1 MSRLQLYAINPSGD
15 TILLQ
20 LSDDSPVKMNMS
32 VSSLNPFAPSS
43 FYSQTFRIPGIGP
56 NIQFFQDAYSVN
68 GFTFN
73 PARSAPAWILNDGF
87 LFTVGNLNL
96 QSVFINERTGLIE
109 YECYFLGDT
118 SDFGSSVGERGL
130 NTLDMSE
137 LEHGISY
144 ANTTLSWDAQVG
156 TTGGL
161 LDGNIVYPLCDWG
174 YTYGGTAS
182 PNTPDQATVSVGFL
196 KSFTRGTTGGL
207 ELNQIKPATK
217 IKWIWDKIFEEAG
230 YSYDSEFLDTDLF
243 NNLYMVYDGI
253 PQPGYSIPVGE
264 CQINA
269 PVFRVTPGAI
279 RTIPFSIVISDPT
292 KVYNTQNH
300 YWTCPATGTYTLY
313 GTGYAYF
320 RAYVDAFPQ
329 AQFIVRLYADN
340 TVINTPITWI
350 TPVNVPGNTYNQ
362 GVQWSAGVTYSF
374 TKGQRVYLTIENL
387 TWSNGFELYRDSQFV
402 VVNSP
407 ADVQLMNQFMPDETV
422 MKKIDFL
429 KSITKMFNL
438 VFEPSKV
445 QQKRFLIEPWN
456 DWVLLGENRDWTKY
470 WDGNFDTQNSAVFLD
485 QPRIVKWKGLMDE
498 DFQNKTYQEQF
509 KRDYAYRQFDSNIK
523 LLKGEQDIEIGFA
536 STPLESIPKK
546 TVPLYPDWVIP
557 VLARIQ
563 PGDPTEQKAG
573 KVEPIQPKPRILFY
587 AGKQANPI
595 PWYLMVAYPGVTG
608 AAQNEYPLMS
618 PYSEWPPNEFSTLQ
632 LTFQSKDPLWNA
644 DSTFDGTVQN
654 DLYTEYWEQFND
666 WLYDPFNRKVN
677 LTLRLDPLDM
687 QQLRFNDKIWIKDT
701 WYFVNKIS
709 DYPVGETAQ
718 VKVELVKV
726 PQVAIPG
733 PIPVAATGGTAGTQ
747 CRQISLCNNYGPG
760 EEFQEYTWTYVDCN
774 NNLASV
780 TLPNQTCANPLCMLV
795 PFPLALPAG
804 FTANDLGPCGST
816 GANIDIEL
824 GITGNSLFD
833 ESTFLRFY
841 TATGGTAGPW
851 TQTAFFSYNT
861 DNNLVIRQVIP
872 DNRYFK
878 VELGS
883 TLATGAAFTS
893 STLGLYVNNTN
904 VLTNTITTNY
914 GLNTAIFPSAVNAL
928 NTYGATATFIY

>member
-1 MSRLQLYAINPSGD
+1 MSRLQLYAINPAGD

-43 FYSQTFRIPGIGP
+43 YYSQNFRIPGVGP

-68 GFTFN
+68 GYTFN

-96 QSVFINERTGLIE
+96 QSVFVNERTGLIE

-118 SDFGSSVGERGL
+118 SDFGSEVGERGL

-137 LEHGISY
+137 LEHAISY
-144 ANTTLSWDAQVG
+144 DNTTLSWDAVVG

-161 LDGNIVYPLCDWG
+161 LDGNVVYPLCDWG
-174 YTYGGTAS
+174 YTYGSTNFPEQS
-182 PNTPDQATVSVGFL
+182 TVSVDFP
-196 KSFTRGTTGGL
+196 KSFTRGITEGL
-207 ELNQIKPATK
+207 ALNQIKPATK
-217 IKWIWDKIFEEAG
+217 IKWIWDKIFEGTG
-230 YSYDSEFLDTDLF
+230 YTYDSEFLNTDLF

-253 PQPGYSIPVGE
+253 AQPAYSVPVGE
-264 CQINA
+264 CTINA
-269 PVFRVTPGAI
+269 PEFQLAILQTRV
-279 RTIPFSIVISDPT
+279 IPFNAVISDPT
-292 KVYNTQNH
+292 QVYNITEH
-300 YWTCPATGTYTLY
+300 YWTCPATGSYSLY

-320 RAYVDAFPQ
+320 KDFNDAFPH
-329 AQFIVRLYADN
+329 AQFVVKLFADN
-340 TVINTPITWI
+340 TVINTPRTWI
-350 TPVNVPGNTYNQ
+350 TPVVVGINTYNQ
-362 GVQWSAGVTYSF
+362 GVQWSAGVTYTF
-374 TKGQRVYLTIENL
+374 TKGQKVYLTIENL
-387 TWSNGFELYRDSQFV
+387 SWSNGFVWFRDSQFAV
-402 VVNSP
+402 VTSP

-438 VFEPSKV
+438 IFEPSKV
-445 QQKRFLIEPWN
+445 EQKRFLIEPWK

-470 WDGNFDTQNSAVFLD
+470 WDANFDTQNSAVFLD
-485 QPRIVKWKGLMDE
+485 QPRIVKWKGMMDE
-498 DFQNKTYQEQF
+498 DYQNKAYQEQY

-536 STPLESIPKK
+536 STPLVSIPKK
-546 TVPLYPDWVIP
+546 TLPPYPDWVIP

-563 PGDPTEQKAG
+563 PGDPTEGKAG
-573 KVEPIQPKPRILFY
+573 KLEPIQPKPRILFY
-587 AGKQANPI
+587 AGKQANPED
-595 PWYLMVAYPGVTG
+595 WWLMNTYPGVTG
-608 AAQNEYPLMS
+608 NPQSEYPLMT
-618 PYSEWPPNEFSTLQ
+618 PYSEWPPNQFSTLQ
-632 LTFQSKDPLWNA
+632 LTFASKDPLWDPDA
-644 DSTFDGTVQN
+644 TYEGTVQN
-654 DLYTEYWEQFND
+654 DLFTEYWRDFNE
-666 WLYDPFNRKVN
+666 WIYDSFNRKVN

-747 CRQISLCNNYGPG
+747 CRQISLCNNYGPLS
-760 EEFQEYTWTYVDCN
+760 EFTEVSYTYVDCN
-774 NNLASV
+774 NNLASI
-780 TLPNQTCANPLCMLV
+780 TIPNGTCANAICMLV
-795 PFPLALPAG
+795 PFPLPLPAEFSAADG
-804 FTANDLGPCGST
+804 GPCGST
-816 GANIDIEL
+816 GADIDIEL

-851 TQTAFFSYNT
+851 TQTSFYSYNT
-861 DNNLVIRQVIP
+861 DNNLFIRTVVP
-872 DNRYFK
+872 DNQYFK
-878 VELGS
+878 LELGS